1 MSASGEA
8 APALGPPPAVG
19 STLEALDRAAKL
31 IIIVTMSAMVAIVS
45 AEVFCRY
52 AIKSSIGWADEVS
65 RLAFVASMFLA
76 IPLGIRTQS
85 HIGIEL
91 LTARL
96 SAPLRAALVRAVAVV
111 SAALML
117 LVAWQALRVAIDQWD
132 EKMASLELSAGLFLV
147 PVAFGACHSALHL
160 LRIAAFGPYTDRHQI
175 TALE

>member
-1 MSASGEA
+1 MG
-8 APALGPPPAVG
+8 GPPPAVERVLG
-19 STLEALDRAAKL
+19 SLDQAAK
-31 IIIVTMSAMVAIVS
+31 IVIIVTMGAMVAIVS

-52 AIKSSIGWADEVS
+52 VLRSSIGWADEVS

-96 SAPLRAALVRAVAVV
+96 PELLRGALVRFIAVV

-117 LVAWQALRVAIDQWD
+117 LVAWQAMRVAADQWD

-147 PVAFGACHSALHL
+147 PVAFGGLHAALHL
-160 LRIAAFGPYTDRHQI
+160 LRIAAFGPYTEKHQI

>member
-1 MSASGEA
+1 MITAGEVPVGA
-8 APALGPPPAVG
+8 PPAVG
-19 STLEALDRAAKL
+19 RVLDSLDQIAK
-31 IIIVTMSAMVAIVS
+31 IVIVITMGVMVAIVS

-52 AIKSSIGWADEVS
+52 AIRSSIGWADEVS
-65 RLAFVASMFLA
+65 RLAFVASIFLA

-91 LTARL
+91 LTTRL
-96 SAPLRAALVRAVAVV
+96 PAPLRGVLLRAIAVV
-111 SAALML
+111 SAAIML

-147 PVAFGACHSALHL
+147 PVAFGCCHSALHL
-160 LRIAAFGPYTDRHQI
+160 LRIAAFGPYTEKHQI